1 MERFLR
7 YFPMTILII
16 DDEPTILAML
26 EELLANRG
34 YVVQTAASAQE
45 ATKKIERFTFD
56 LILTDMRMETP
67 TAGYDVVRAAKAT
80 SYNPVVAILTAFPLP
95 SMDWRSAGAD
105 ALFMKGD
112 NVDTMIGHLQR
123 LLRTKRA

>member
-1 MERFLR
+1 
-7 YFPMTILII
+7 MTILII

-26 EELLANRG
+26 EGLLEDRG